1 MFMEDDIMQGAEV
14 EGGNILDF
22 LNNLFHLG
30 QSIQEWSKLC
40 GRQPLKNLLSP
51 LFNTLSHSLN

>member
-1 MFMEDDIMQGAEV
+1 MQGAEV